1 MSYVKL
7 LLNLLF
13 PPKGPVAFVRLDD
26 KTLAGLP
33 HLNNQDKANL
43 QAVVSYKHRTVRAM
57 IWNIKYKKNP
67 DALYCGGYLLYNHI
81 KVHYMIAKET
91 LYIVPIPVSPS
102 RRRERGYNQCELLA
116 QVVVAL
122 DTSGSL
128 QLVPNLLLRIK
139 NTEKQTFK
147 SRKERLASMEKVFSL
162 NRVVMRAVKKDVCIV
177 VLDDVITT
185 GSTLRAAI
193 ECFRESGYK
202 NVWGLGLA
210 H

>member
-7 LLNLLF
+7 LLNVLF
-13 PPKGPVAFVRLDD
+13 PPKGAAVFVRLDD

-33 HLNNQDKANL
+33 HLNNDNRANL
-43 QAVVSYKHRTVRAM
+43 QAVVSYKHRIVRAM

-67 DALYCGGYLLYNHI
+67 DALYCGGYLLYEHI
-81 KVHYMIAKET
+81 KEHYMVAKET
-91 LYIVPIPVSPS
+91 LYIVPIPVSLS

-116 QVVVAL
+116 QAVVER
-122 DTSGSL
+122 DTSGSVV
-128 QLVPNLLLRIK
+128 LVSNLLLRIK
-139 NTEKQTFK
+139 NTKKQTFK

-162 NRVVMRAVKKDVCIV
+162 NSAVMRSFKKDARIV

-185 GSTLRAAI
+185 GSTLQAAMG
-193 ECFRESGYK
+193 CFRESRYE

>member
-162 NRVVMRAVKKDVCIV
+162 NQTVMR
-177 VLDDVITT
+177 
-185 GSTLRAAI
+185 
-193 ECFRESGYK
+193 
-202 NVWGLGLA
+202 GLTSN
-210 H
+210 